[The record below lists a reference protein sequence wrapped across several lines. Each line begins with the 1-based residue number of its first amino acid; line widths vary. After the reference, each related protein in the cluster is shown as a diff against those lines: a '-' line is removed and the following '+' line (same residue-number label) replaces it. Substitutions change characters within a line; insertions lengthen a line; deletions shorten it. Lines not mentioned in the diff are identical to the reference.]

1 MNEKIKI
8 GNKNII
14 IYNIYYIEINVL
26 KIIIHSK
33 NSKIELIG
41 RFKDYVDVLKKYDFF
56 KLYRSI
62 LINMSKIEFYIDLS
76 IKLKDFDELISISR
90 NIKSEFVQEYKKY
103 KVNIYMILNVFLKI
117 SIVLNLLIIIYLFTF
132 EKLNKIQKYTFSL
145 TFIILFITKEE

>member
-103 KVNIYMILNVFLKI
+103 KVNIYDFKCFFKNFYSFKFINYYIF
-117 SIVLNLLIIIYLFTF
+117 IY
-132 EKLNKIQKYTFSL
+132 I
-145 TFIILFITKEE
+145 

>member
-1 MNEKIKI
+1 MA
-8 GNKNII
+8 
-14 IYNIYYIEINVL
+14 
-26 KIIIHSK
+26 
-33 NSKIELIG
+33 
-41 RFKDYVDVLKKYDFF
+41 
-56 KLYRSI
+56 
-62 LINMSKIEFYIDLS
+62 KIEFYIDLS

-103 KVNIYMILNVFLKI
+103 KVNIYMILNVFLKN